1 MAKPD
6 FSGSPSE
13 QPDLTSGELGE
24 SAGVTHMRAFLKAV
38 KAGDP
43 NAMWNAFEAGQ
54 GECEGSKYGE
64 PDEDDALSRMMG

>member
-24 SAGVTHMRAFLKAV
+24 DAGITHMRAFLKAS

-43 NAMWNAFEAGQ
+43 AGMWTALKAGVA
-54 GECEGSKYGE
+54 ECEGSKYGE
-64 PDEDDALSRMMG
+64 SDEDDALSRMMG